1 MAIALCSIVAEQQSH
16 VSNDDARTA
25 LRRALADR
33 LRGMGIRPAPDLSP
47 DEMRRLD
54 DVEAIL
60 AQCVRA
66 SRHTAGSV
74 RAYASLIAD
83 GYAHE
88 CNASRWAAK
97 IQRSAQD
104 LEEFA
109 ARFGALRVCAN
120 ERPTRVEWGD
130 VLNRVASRCGTL
142 GTCTIEANDRSN
154 GPFRQRGELL
164 GRAVFQLVRNAV
176 EAAPRGGSVR
186 ARVDE
191 CRVGTTRVFHLRIA
205 DDGPG
210 LSDTCEYESA
220 WRPFV
225 TTKPDHAG
233 LGLAYVAVCAPILGA
248 VAGLRRESDRTAV
261 HLTVAEEGDLEW

>member
-1 MAIALCSIVAEQQSH
+1 MVPGVTEHRSH
-16 VSNDDARTA
+16 TSHEDARA
-25 LRRALADR
+25 LLRQSLADR
-33 LRGMGIRPAPDLSP
+33 LRRMGIRPAPDLSP
-47 DEMRRLD
+47 DELRRLL

-60 AQCVRA
+60 SQCVRA
-66 SRHTAGSV
+66 SRHTAGTV

-88 CNASRWAAK
+88 CNASHWAAK

-104 LEEFA
+104 LEDFA
-109 ARFGALRVCAN
+109 ARFGALRVCAK
-120 ERPTRVEWGD
+120 ERPTLVEWGD
-130 VLNRVASRCGTL
+130 VLNRIASRCGPL
-142 GTCTIEANDRSN
+142 GSCTIEASDRSN

-164 GRAVFQLVRNAV
+164 GRALFQLVRNAV

-191 CRVGTTRVFHLRIA
+191 CRVGTTRVFHVRIA

-210 LSDTCEYESA
+210 LADGCDHDAA

-233 LGLAYVAVCAPILGA
+233 LGLAYVAACAPLLGA
-248 VAGLRRESDRTAV
+248 VAGFRRESDRTAV
-261 HLTVAEEGDLEW
+261 HWTVAEEGDLAW